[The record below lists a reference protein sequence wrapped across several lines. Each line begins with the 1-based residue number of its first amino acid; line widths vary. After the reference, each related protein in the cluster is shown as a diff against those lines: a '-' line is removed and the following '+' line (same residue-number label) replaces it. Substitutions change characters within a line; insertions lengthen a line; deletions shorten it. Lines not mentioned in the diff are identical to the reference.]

1 MLPKPQLSYLDFDI
15 YSKRISFYYKNKE
28 KLGSTFGFILTVSY
42 AIISF
47 VLFILYFIE
56 TIIREK
62 VDASN
67 SIIYPNE
74 ILSIDINNDL
84 FYLAFGLE
92 HPTKLTRFIDEG
104 IYYPEVLYIEKV
116 KVKGEFIKESETLL
130 NVERCNI
137 TKFGSNFQNLFYGNE
152 VNNSY
157 CIKDINLTLTGGF
170 KYQKMSIIKINIY
183 PCVNNSKNNNH
194 CKPQNIIDKY
204 LSSTYFSFATKDI
217 GFNPFNYS
225 FPIIPIIQDLYTVI
239 DKNIF
244 KEYIMYF
251 GIAEI
256 DTDKGLFSTNI
267 LKQKYIKYI
276 RDFHSFFFLDNEQ
289 YQSGKSIFTAE
300 VRLEDNIYFVNR
312 KYTKMSEVFSA
323 TGGYMKVI
331 STIFA
336 LLALISKKI
345 SIEMK
350 LLNNLFNFNLKQK
363 KIILSIEYIK
373 KLDYNY
379 LTENGNKSKFIP
391 YVAKKSLIHQRDRRN
406 SIFYINH
413 INNLSPIIQKREMK
427 KDEIFQNSKSAN
439 RISDENLINIVRK
452 ISKEKEQNINI
463 GDQSINR
470 SKNNMINGDF
480 NSYLDDYQINKF
492 LVYKK
497 KRKNDFNIIGGLKNF
512 DNGRRATINF
522 NLFDYYCLRKITKK
536 ETEIELFNFGINFY
550 KSQMDIIN
558 FFNIII
564 LTQIMLTQQNDK
576 KQNILNKTLELSIN

>member
-492 LVYKK
+492 FVHKK

-522 NLFDYYCLRKITKK
+522 NLFDYYCLRKITNK
-536 ETEIELFNFGINFY
+536 EREIELFNFGINFY

>member
-550 KSQMDIIN
+550 KSQLDIIN